1 MYLDDELVDTEHLCC
16 LAHARAKF
24 KYAYEQGCEQARFFL
39 EKIGRLYK
47 FEDDY
52 RKCNL
57 TPEEIQTRR
66 NDAETTSIIES
77 IQNEMFDLLVQ
88 SKETLSDLM
97 NKALNYLHT
106 FWKQLFA
113 YRNHGEYSIDN
124 TAAERA
130 IRPITV
136 QRKNS
141 MFFRSVQG
149 VQNSAVYNTF
159 IETCKQVGVSFRD
172 TSASY

>member
-1 MYLDDELVDTEHLCC
+1 M
-16 LAHARAKF
+16 
-24 KYAYEQGCEQARFFL
+24 
-39 EKIGRLYK
+39 GRLYK
-47 FEDDY
+47 LEDDY
-52 RKCNL
+52 RKENL
-57 TPEEIQTRR
+57 TPEEVLSRR

-77 IQNEMFDLLVQ
+77 MRSEMFDLLAQ

-113 YRNHGEYSIDN
+113 YRNHGEYTIDN

-130 IRPITV
+130 ICPVTV
-136 QRKNS
+136 QRKSS

-172 TSASY
+172 YYCKLLEK